1 MKRTLPGEIWRVDLG
16 MAAKVRP
23 ALVLSDYSD
32 DDELALLVIIPHTTA
47 VRGSRWELSIPK
59 PFLKPGAFH
68 LQQVQPVSL
77 ARLDARLGVLTPEEF
92 KLLKQTLTRLLN
104 LHV

>member
-1 MKRTLPGEIWRVDLG
+1 MKRTLAGEIWRVDLG

-23 ALVLSDYSD
+23 VLVLSDYPR

-47 VRGSRWELSIPK
+47 LRGSRWELSISK

-68 LQQVQPVSL
+68 LQQVQPNDL
-77 ARLDARLGVLTPEEF
+77 NDLT
-92 KLLKQTLTRLLN
+92 LN
-104 LHV
+104 LVITTLFYLK

>member
-1 MKRTLPGEIWRVDLG
+1 MKKTLPGEIWRVDLG

-23 ALVLSDYSD
+23 ALVLSDYPG
-32 DDELALLVIIPHTTA
+32 DDELALPVIIPHTTA
-47 VRGSRWELSIPK
+47 LRGSRWELSIPK
-59 PFLKPGAFH
+59 PFLKSGAFH

-77 ARLDARLGVLTPEEF
+77 ARLDVKLGVLTPDEF
-92 KLLKQTLTRLLN
+92 KLLKQTLIRLLN

>member
-1 MKRTLPGEIWRVDLG
+1 MKKTLPGEIWRVDLG
-16 MAAKVRP
+16 LAAKVRP
-23 ALVLSDYSD
+23 ALVLSDYPR

-47 VRGSRWELSIPK
+47 VRGSRWELSITK

-77 ARLDARLGVLTPEEF
+77 ARLDTKLGALTPEEF
-92 KLLKQTLTRLLN
+92 NLLKQTLIRLLN
-104 LHV
+104 LQV